1 MTTENTETEAVE
13 TPVEATEAPKAE
25 EKEEQSL
32 AEMADDEAQDAAEEK
47 EAGSDDD
54 ADTDDVDASADDE
67 DGGDE
72 GSEEPQTVTWV
83 DDEGREWAVP
93 EELTPAL
100 MKDKDYRQKT
110 QAVAEGRKA
119 LEAREE
125 EFEALQKRTDEDFA
139 IEAEINSLRG
149 TLEQYN
155 KVDWNRLAAEDITE
169 AQQQQFQRSLVKDRL
184 DELTQHKNS
193 RHQARLEEAQRETAK
208 RVSEAETYAQEN
220 IPGWEQGKGAEII
233 DFAREIG
240 FDDQSLRKNMGA
252 PFMKMLH
259 RAFVGNQAMN
269 KAKEQ
274 PKPQKK
280 QVKPAG
286 KVNGQSETTKR
297 VKLADADIATY
308 EAARK
313 NGANPRL
320 IDL

>member
-1 MTTENTETEAVE
+1 MTTENTEAEVVE
-13 TPVEATEAPKAE
+13 TPVEVTEAPKAE
-25 EKEEQSL
+25 EKAEQSL
-32 AEMADDEAQDAAEEK
+32 AEMADDDAQDATEEE
-47 EAGSDDD
+47 EAGSDDES
-54 ADTDDVDASADDE
+54 DTHDVEASADD
-67 DGGDE
+67 GDE
-72 GSEEPQTVTWV
+72 EEAAPQTVTWV

-169 AQQQQFQRSLVKDRL
+169 AQQQQFQRGLVKDRL

-193 RHQARLEEAQRETAK
+193 RHQARIEEAQRETAK
-208 RVSEAETYAQEN
+208 RVSAAESYAREN

-233 DFAREIG
+233 GFAREIG
-240 FDDQSLRKNMGA
+240 YDDQSLRKNMGA

-274 PKPQKK
+274 PKPQQK
-280 QVKPAG
+280 QVKPAS